1 MRPVFL
7 IPVIVTFVVVH
18 FLKTVTG
25 DALSAVI
32 LALTI
37 MLTLGSWFA
46 APLASSRKMRR
57 S

>member
-7 IPVIVTFVVVH
+7 IPIIVPFVLAH

-37 MLTLGSWFA
+37 VVTLGSWFA
-46 APLASSRKMRR
+46 APLGSSRKMRR